1 MVAFPHCIDSRVQK
15 EEERLSF
22 FLAITLPNENPWT
35 LFPIALPSSF
45 PFYKVPSFLRQ
56 ALTCRCKIA
65 ILSWSLYAPPPKKKI
80 IFTAEISGR
89 YLIDHLFYVK
99 KRKLL
104 GWQKVHSGFGN
115 PINAAII
122 HLTAYFIWGSKWHYF
137 ECPKKIF
144 WESGRSLSR
153 VPKDTN
159 YEESWN

>member
-65 ILSWSLYAPPPKKKI
+65 ILSWSLYAPPPKKKNHLYCRDI
-80 IFTAEISGR
+80 WEISDR
-89 YLIDHLFYVK
+89 PFVL
-99 KRKLL
+99 R
-104 GWQKVHSGFGN
+104 Q
-115 PINAAII
+115 
-122 HLTAYFIWGSKWHYF
+122 
-137 ECPKKIF
+137 EKKIIGLAKGSF
-144 WESGRSLSR
+144 WFWKPNKCCNNTPHSIFYMRLKMTLLW
-153 VPKDTN
+153 VPQEDILGIR
-159 YEESWN
+159 